1 MCVCVRVC
9 MCACACVFK
18 CVCSMLIYRDGE
30 VVELA
35 QWHRSGDSLSID
47 HQIAATL
54 IARTDRGVFEPLGL
68 IDLGF

>member
-1 MCVCVRVC
+1 
-9 MCACACVFK
+9 
-18 CVCSMLIYRDGE
+18 MLIYRDGE